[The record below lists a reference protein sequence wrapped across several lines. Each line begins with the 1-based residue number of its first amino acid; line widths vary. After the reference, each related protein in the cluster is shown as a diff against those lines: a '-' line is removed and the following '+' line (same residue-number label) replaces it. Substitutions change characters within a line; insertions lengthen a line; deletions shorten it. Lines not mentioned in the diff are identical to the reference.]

1 MLNENFV
8 FQRAIKI
15 WRDRLRDRRHLP
27 RLFLIEQKRA
37 RMFFFLIF
45 RKKKY
50 DDVAVKKKPDG
61 SRQKNS
67 SPAFTPTL
75 LHFSSYM
82 KLG

>member
-50 DDVAVKKKPDG
+50 DDVAVKKNRMGVDKKTHRRRSHLRYCI
-61 SRQKNS
+61 SR
-67 SPAFTPTL
+67 PT
-75 LHFSSYM
+75 
-82 KLG
+82 

>member
-37 RMFFFLIF
+37 SMFFFLIF
-45 RKKKY
+45 RKKNMMMW
-50 DDVAVKKKPDG
+50 
-61 SRQKNS
+61 R
-67 SPAFTPTL
+67 
-75 LHFSSYM
+75 
-82 KLG
+82 